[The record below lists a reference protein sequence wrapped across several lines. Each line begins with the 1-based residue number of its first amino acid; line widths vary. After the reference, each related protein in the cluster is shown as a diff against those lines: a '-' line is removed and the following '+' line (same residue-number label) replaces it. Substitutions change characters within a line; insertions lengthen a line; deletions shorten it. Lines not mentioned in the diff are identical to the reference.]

1 MLNLKNVLYKQIS
14 NAKNCMIILG
24 IITIFF
30 TGCAQE
36 RGNSYGETNASE
48 GVAARR
54 VAEGADYFEET
65 DDVLDIDDANDYNEA
80 DLEDSDYSD
89 EAASDEETSIDGT
102 ASSDG
107 HGYGRIGGFSTTD
120 LQGND
125 VDNNIFEQRELTFI
139 YLWATWCPPC
149 RSQLPDF
156 QELHDDYGDRVAF
169 VTVVLDGVDNPRADE
184 LVDEYLSSFTNLLPE
199 DRLLSDIMPRYV
211 PTTVI
216 VDSEGNLVMDMIVG
230 PRGSEYSQ
238 YLDEALSIIG

>member
-1 MLNLKNVLYKQIS
+1 MSLQNVFYKQIS

-30 TGCAQE
+30 TGCAL
-36 RGNSYGETNASE
+36 GGESSSSEANALE
-48 GVAARR
+48 G
-54 VAEGADYFEET
+54 Y
-65 DDVLDIDDANDYNEA
+65 LDEV
-80 DLEDSDYSD
+80 
-89 EAASDEETSIDGT
+89 ASDEETPMDDT
-102 ASSDG
+102 ASSDS
-107 HGYGRIGGFSTTD
+107 HSYGRIEEFSTTD

-199 DRLLSDIMPRYV
+199 DRLLSNIMPRYV